1 MLVEIQEG
9 SCLFPWDVV
18 WGFLAF
24 SPSAFALTPRKRLD
38 LLDFSIKSK
47 FFFKSFLDSDQ
58 SLKVA
63 SLAFEE

>member
-24 SPSAFALTPRKRLD
+24 SPSAFALTPRKHLH
-38 LLDFSIKSK
+38 LLDFSIKSN
-47 FFFKSFLDSDQ
+47 FFKSFLDSDQ